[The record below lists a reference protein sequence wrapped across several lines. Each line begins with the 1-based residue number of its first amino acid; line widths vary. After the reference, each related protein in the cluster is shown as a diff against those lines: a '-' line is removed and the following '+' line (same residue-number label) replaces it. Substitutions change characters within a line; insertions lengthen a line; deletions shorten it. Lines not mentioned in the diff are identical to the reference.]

1 MGTLW
6 SMGPSI
12 RATTISTPLISTPLF
27 VNWPNLLPPLIELY
41 QPAVE
46 RDCGDGSPQ
55 CVDAT
60 LKIMQK
66 QFSPLAQ
73 TCDHF
78 AVFSLAYLRTTR
90 TYQWSRDQAGYYQN
104 VPWMNYYDAVFAD
117 YYFDSLKSHETGDPN
132 VAAAW
137 QIAFNAA
144 ANRSVTGSGDLLLG
158 MNAHINRDLA
168 FTLYTIGLNNPDG
181 TSHKP
186 DHDKVNQFLNAEVAA
201 LLYEEGA
208 RFDPGIN
215 NVVTPMGVG
224 YTAFFQTLEL
234 WRQQAWLNAEQLA
247 AAKDQATFSLLS
259 HQIEAT
265 AAATGQALEAANL
278 ATPATTTA
286 RDAYC
291 AANWSNH
298 APIPYPWGTPST

>member
-1 MGTLW
+1 
-6 SMGPSI
+6 MGPSI
-12 RATTISTPLISTPLF
+12 RATTYSYSVPLF
-27 VNWPNLLPPLIELY
+27 VNWPSNLPPLIELN
-41 QPAVE
+41 QPTVAQ
-46 RDCGDGSPQ
+46 DCGDGAPG
-55 CVDAT
+55 CVKAT
-60 LKIMQK
+60 LNLMQK

-73 TCDHF
+73 SCDHF

-90 TYQWSRDQAGYYQN
+90 TYEWSRDQAGYYQN

-117 YYFDSLKSHETGDPN
+117 FYFYALKSNQTGNPN
-132 VAAAW
+132 VSAAW
-137 QIAFNAA
+137 QIAFSAA
-144 ANRSVTGSGDLLLG
+144 ANKSETGSGDLLLG

-186 DHDKVNQFLNAEVAA
+186 DHDKVNQFLNAEVES
-201 LLYEEGA
+201 LLYEEAA

-224 YTAFFQTLEL
+224 YTALFQTLEL
-234 WRQQAWLNAEQLA
+234 WRQQAWQNAELLA
-247 AAKDQATFSLLS
+247 AAKDQATFSLVS
-259 HQIEAT
+259 DQIEAT
-265 AAATGQALEAANL
+265 AAATARALEAANL

-298 APIPYPWGTPST
+298 APMPYPWGTPST